1 MKLFQPISTSALC
14 KTHQREGIN
23 PIWVP
28 LGLPAS
34 CWGQSH
40 CRAWP
45 AQGMSRSWDA
55 EHTAVLIGH
64 GWDICS
70 GDAALGLLFVTT
82 WTVFQRRPSWVG
94 LAGLAGLPA
103 PRILP
108 WGLQLTT
115 LIRDNFPS
123 SALPSSL
130 CSSVL
135 CICLPPAPEDLLG
148 LDKPFLERS
157 GHGSRRKGASSD
169 RTWKPLNG
177 WRGALNQQRDLESRN
192 LDNCFQQFSYLT

>member
-1 MKLFQPISTSALC
+1 MSYEALSAYQHLSPLQDPSERGDQPHL
-14 KTHQREGIN
+14 
-23 PIWVP
+23 VP

-70 GDAALGLLFVTT
+70 GHAALGLLSVTT
-82 WTVFQRRPSWVG
+82 WTVFQRRPFWVG

-103 PRILP
+103 PLILL

-115 LIRDNFPS
+115 LISEIISPHQLS
-123 SALPSSL
+123 QAASAPLYCAFVCPQPLRTCWGWISPFWKG
-130 CSSVL
+130 VGMAAEGRG
-135 CICLPPAPEDLLG
+135 PLLT
-148 LDKPFLERS
+148 
-157 GHGSRRKGASSD
+157 GHG
-169 RTWKPLNG
+169 NH
-177 WRGALNQQRDLESRN
+177 
-192 LDNCFQQFSYLT
+192 

>member
-1 MKLFQPISTSALC
+1 MVSYEALSAYQHLSPLQDPSERGDQPHL
-14 KTHQREGIN
+14 
-23 PIWVP
+23 VP

-55 EHTAVLIGH
+55 EHTAILIGH

-70 GDAALGLLFVTT
+70 GHAALGLLFVTT

-103 PRILP
+103 PRILL

-115 LIRDNFPS
+115 LISEIISPHQLS
-123 SALPSSL
+123 QAASAPLYCAFVCPQPLRTCWGWISPFWKG
-130 CSSVL
+130 VGMAAEGRG
-135 CICLPPAPEDLLG
+135 PLLT
-148 LDKPFLERS
+148 
-157 GHGSRRKGASSD
+157 GHG
-169 RTWKPLNG
+169 NH
-177 WRGALNQQRDLESRN
+177 
-192 LDNCFQQFSYLT
+192 